1 MKIMV
6 VIRHVLIL
14 LDHTTVTVNVA
25 FSLSILVNVKVEIH
39 NIIHRVL
46 KSKRTCVLHWSQ
58 I

>member
-25 FSLSILVNVKVEIH
+25 FSLSISVNVKVEIY
-39 NIIHRVL
+39 NIIH
-46 KSKRTCVLHWSQ
+46 CVL
-58 I
+58 